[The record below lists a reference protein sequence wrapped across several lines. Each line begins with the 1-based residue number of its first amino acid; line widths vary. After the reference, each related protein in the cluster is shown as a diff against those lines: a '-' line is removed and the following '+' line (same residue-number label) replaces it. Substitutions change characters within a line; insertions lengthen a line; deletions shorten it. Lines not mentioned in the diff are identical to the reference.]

1 MPIVES
7 LVSAFEPWATL
18 YGKSTVLSVGL
29 TFAHLGSMMVG
40 GGLAIAADR
49 TVLRAGQVTDPA
61 ARVVLADALAD
72 VHRPVL
78 IALAVSTISGT
89 LQLAADVETF
99 INSTVMWIK
108 LGLLLA
114 LAVNGWF
121 MLRNERGVRRTSGV
135 GGKFAML
142 RVRALVSVAL
152 WLAIT
157 LAGVGLMQG

>member
-7 LVSAFEPWATL
+7 LVLVFEPWATL
-18 YGKSTVLSVGL
+18 YGGSTVLSVGL
-29 TFAHLGSMMVG
+29 TFAHLGAMMVG

-49 TVLRAGQVTDPA
+49 TVLRAGAVSEPA
-61 ARVVLADALAD
+61 ARVILADTLADA
-72 VHRPVL
+72 HRPVL
-78 IALAVSTISGT
+78 VALAVSAISGT

-99 INSTVMWIK
+99 ANSKVMWVK
-108 LGLLLA
+108 LGLLGA
-114 LAVNGWF
+114 LAVNGWL
-121 MLRNERGVRRTSGV
+121 MLRDEREVRRTSGA

-157 LAGVGLMQG
+157 LAGVGLTQG